1 MSGRDPD
8 PADRCSAEDR
18 KWTSRR
24 RPNMTAKIQTFSSH
38 RLAFSYL
45 DRSRGSGCDYSLLF
59 PRLPRTT
66 LAAAW
71 FTSAFRADFTIR
83 GFAISFL
90 SPASIVW
97 SDSILPCFLG
107 ISSPWLEG
115 ILPSAPSLL
124 GPPSKRRFNRVSAL
138 PSREMNTATTSLA
151 FKPTQKPICLY

>member
-1 MSGRDPD
+1 
-8 PADRCSAEDR
+8 
-18 KWTSRR
+18 
-24 RPNMTAKIQTFSSH
+24 MTAKIQTFSSH

-90 SPASIVW
+90 SPASIALP
-97 SDSILPCFLG
+97 DSILPCFLG
-107 ISSPWLEG
+107 MPPALRSSS
-115 ILPSAPSLL
+115 LPRP
-124 GPPSKRRFNRVSAL
+124 
-138 PSREMNTATTSLA
+138 TAHRA
-151 FKPTQKPICLY
+151 